1 MVRVMCRSLLL
12 VGVLCLTSAARGAEA
27 VGAAPSSAPGAPNS
41 VRVEGRAYVVIGECR
56 EPLYSL
62 RLPLAPPPGQAQL
75 QGVSVLFGAAPQGQS
90 GVEGYR
96 FDADAKGWEL
106 LSIGAAG
113 RRTVARGRV
122 APFPSAGP
130 VTLSVKRRDLLLTVA
145 LDGRI
150 LAEVADADHFA
161 GLVAVDPTKSAP
173 GGEPAIQT
181 IARLY
186 FEDSFM
192 RPEND
197 LTLAPW
203 TVEGGQWRLHSVRED
218 VDDMDLRTAPEPKQP
233 QSDRSANP
241 FCVSAHAEK
250 SGLLTTGYW
259 FWDDLEASI
268 SLRDPGTKA
277 AGLVFNVRSPEDFFL
292 LRWEN
297 GAEAVRPTRIQLLRV
312 SAGKTEELG
321 AAWVNGQRDQWYTLG
336 VRTSGRRIQ
345 AVLDQAVIID
355 LRSKESLGGKIG
367 LYVEGGDAAHEAF
380 FDDVV
385 VRAISGYDYDD
396 EAWLKDHVASREGD
410 WEPQRVERP
419 GAPANFSAALRSR
432 TGRMV
437 IGHAGW
443 RPALVSARV
452 SAPGVGQRIGFEM
465 GLGGPHGEPFRV
477 TLTQEKNGPRLS
489 VGRVASAGEQELAS
503 CRDFA
508 LPKGAAVELKAD
520 LTRPGELNVYVGDQL
535 RLHLARGEAGAGAVA
550 VFAQQF
556 SGAEFRDLRVAFE
569 RSEDLERPPAKEV
582 FRDDPFMKHWSSPQ
596 GAWWPIQGRADAWWH
611 VGDFYGRSEVEIPL
625 DPRILFVHA
634 AADAVPGG
642 GYALVQEKAR
652 IEERDGFKLRLLR
665 QGQEVASAFI
675 VPSAA
680 EPPKIVL
687 VRETPY
693 IWVSVSGQE
702 VLSFRDPAPL
712 TGTKAALSG
721 VRADELGKLQ
731 LRRYQVRD
739 YYFEEAPA
747 DWYQVGKWKVTTRFS
762 CDPRWSFM
770 TAIATQ
776 NAALFNK
783 FRYAG
788 DVTLEAYMGMRMG
801 TQAQAG
807 RYPRIGDFNLALC
820 REMLDLSGGYN
831 FIVCGWDPY
840 WSDRHT
846 YLLKAGKE
854 VAQTTERLLPNAR
867 RENTQDRV
875 IPVPWI
881 SGGRD
886 VHGAWYYIKA
896 RKCGGELSSYVD
908 NHLAYSY
915 NDPDPLQQFDPAI
928 WTYGTQ
934 IVVARVKISYQKKM
948 VPGRLVAPPAPQ
960 DTPSQPEVPAPLIA
974 SETHPGFLDDFEGG
988 QRGWH
993 TYEGQ
998 QSASLRLVRAVP
1010 ASRGQCLQVT
1020 NPGTGGLME
1029 AIAPL
1034 ADARIRPA
1042 DARLVAFDYSIPPD
1056 VKINLF
1062 LKVAGQYY
1070 FVHLTGPDETDAFF
1084 RRLGEL
1090 RVQADGKWH
1099 RAEFPLAASYRAA
1112 GGEPKALME
1121 SAVFGN
1127 LHRGLLHA
1135 GIGGNGPGATYY
1147 IDNFEVVSAGPAD
1160 FRATCREAD
1169 VGKNGKVAG
1178 AVDDQRGTVP
1188 AQQKPLER
1196 QSLASGEWFCHARA
1210 TRDDGKVSA
1219 TAHLPFLVTTDP
1231 LQVVAA
1237 EPSSGSDWGCG
1248 PVELQFGGPGAPF
1261 LDADSLKLTV
1271 NGHAVGAAPGLFE
1284 MDWLNNRLRINLQA
1298 TDTVIS
1304 PGQQCHV
1311 ELAYADQLG
1320 RPESFRADYVA
1331 SLAENRT
1338 GPGAVTL
1345 EGYVPPVDFES
1356 GLGSWEGSRDTA
1368 LMRDDSTAASGNWSL
1383 KVENLRWDS
1392 PFMASALKSPFSA
1405 GLYPIVE
1412 FDYKVHEGVAF
1423 DLVTNNARGYATVG
1437 LADRSHYGNYIGELP
1452 DFRPDDTWHHA
1463 EVNLLAGLK
1472 KVPYVR
1478 DVYRQQWLA
1487 FGDFGYRGNA
1497 IGTYYHLDN
1506 FRLVP
1511 LVSGLK
1517 ELSLHW
1523 NARDAAGIKGYSYLW
1538 SAKSDDS
1545 PDDTVR
1551 STEGSGSFRD
1561 LPAPDAYFHAKAC
1574 NAAGRWGPVSHFRFR
1589 VDAST
1594 PQVVV
1599 SPADGARS
1607 ASSQVSVSVQDAD
1620 SGVDPDS
1627 LKLTVDGRTYQPSS
1641 RGVTYESE
1649 AGKLIWNWV
1658 RCRPAEQRS
1667 IPNGAVVQMTVSAR
1681 DFAGNAAPD
1690 LQSKWV
1696 MDYSLDKEP
1705 PTAPV
1710 LASTTMP
1717 IKNREDFEE
1726 GTGQWRS
1733 ARGNEV
1739 SAQVRQVWRDE
1750 ANADH
1755 CLEIFAVQEN
1765 SSFDALATE
1774 EDYDL
1779 ATYPL
1784 ASFDYRMPEPLKVN
1798 MQVRINKQWYE
1809 VKMTAPKAAYAVLG
1823 EVPGMAADSAWHHV
1837 SVDLYELA
1845 KKALPDARTLTVNSI
1860 VLGDPAHNGNRRNAR
1875 WFVDNFLISGY
1886 GKPEAECQWR
1896 AEDITGVPGYSVV
1909 FDRQIGTVP
1918 PRQINMQAE
1927 SARFV
1932 AAQAGT
1938 YWLHVAA
1945 CDSNGNWSK
1954 SRHLAYTVAPMAA
1967 AQPPAGAPAPAQPPA
1982 ATAQAAPATAPAK

>member
-1 MVRVMCRSLLL
+1 L
-12 VGVLCLTSAARGAEA
+12 SAD
-27 VGAAPSSAPGAPNS
+27 
-41 VRVEGRAYVVIGECR
+41 GRTYVVIGECR
-56 EPLYSL
+56 EPWYSI
-62 RLPLAPPPGQAQL
+62 RLPLTPPPGQAQL
-75 QGVSVLFGAAPQGQS
+75 QGVSVVFGAAPQGRTGIQ
-90 GVEGYR
+90 GYR
-96 FDADAKGWEL
+96 LDADAKGWEL
-106 LSIGAAG
+106 LSIRGAG
-113 RRTVARGRV
+113 RRTVARGR
-122 APFPSAGP
+122 ASAFPSAAP
-130 VTLSVKRRDLLLTVA
+130 VTLLIKRRDLLLTVA
-145 LDGRI
+145 LDGRM
-150 LAEVADADHFA
+150 LAEVADAEHFA
-161 GLVAVDPTKSAP
+161 GLVAVDPVKSAP

-181 IARLY
+181 ISRLY

-192 RPEND
+192 RPQDD

-203 TVEGGQWRLHSVRED
+203 AVEGGQWRLHSVRED
-218 VDDMDLRTAPEPKQP
+218 VEDMDLRTAPEPKQP
-233 QSDRSANP
+233 QSERSVNP
-241 FCVSAHAEK
+241 FCVSAYAEK

-259 FWDDLEASI
+259 FWDDVQASI
-268 SLRDPGTKA
+268 SLRDPGTRA
-277 AGLVFNVRSPEDFFL
+277 AGLAFNVRSPDDFFL

-297 GAEAVRPTRIQLLRV
+297 GAETVKPTCVQLLRIR
-312 SAGKTEELG
+312 AGKTEELA

-336 VRTSGRRIQ
+336 VRTCGRRIQ
-345 AVLDQAVIID
+345 ALLDQAVIMD
-355 LRSKESLGGKIG
+355 VRSKESLGGKIG

-385 VRAISGYDYDD
+385 VRSISGYDYDD
-396 EAWLKDHVASREGD
+396 EAWLKNHVASRDGD
-410 WEPQRVERP
+410 WESQRVERP
-419 GAPANFSAALRSR
+419 SAPANFAAVLRSR
-432 TGRMV
+432 AGRMV
-437 IGHAGW
+437 VGHDGW
-443 RPALVSARV
+443 PAPLLSARV
-452 SAPGVGQRIGFEM
+452 SAPGVGQRIGFEA
-465 GLGGPHGEPFRV
+465 GLGGSRGEPYRV
-477 TLTQEKNGPRLS
+477 TLAQEKDGPRLAVS
-489 VGRVASAGEQELAS
+489 RIASAGEQELAS

-508 LPKGAAVELKAD
+508 LPKGGTIELKAD
-520 LTRPGELNVYVGDQL
+520 LTHPGEMNVYLDGQL
-535 RLHLARGEAGAGAVA
+535 RLHVVRGEAGAGGVA
-550 VFAQQF
+550 LFAQQF

-569 RSEDLERPPAKEV
+569 RDEDLERPPAKEI

-596 GAWWPIQGRADAWWH
+596 GAWWPVEGRADAWWH

-625 DPRILFVHA
+625 DPRVLFVHA
-634 AADAVPGG
+634 ATDVGPNG

-652 IEERDGFKLRLLR
+652 ISEQDGFKLRLLR
-665 QGQEVASAFI
+665 QGQEVASALV
-675 VPSAA
+675 VPSAS
-680 EPPKIVL
+680 EPSKLVPVKETLVSGTRAVVLTNSGSPKLVL

-693 IWVSVSGQE
+693 IWVTVNGQE
-702 VLSFRDPAPL
+702 VLAFRDPAPL
-712 TGTKAALSG
+712 TGTKVSLSG
-721 VRADELGKLQ
+721 MTADELGKLQ
-731 LRRYQVRD
+731 LRRYHVRD

-770 TAIATQ
+770 TALATQ

-788 DVTLEAYMGMRMG
+788 DVTLEAYMGTRMG

-820 REMLDLSGGYN
+820 REMLDLNGGYN
-831 FIVCGWDPY
+831 FIVCGWDPF
-840 WSDRHT
+840 WSDRDT

-934 IVVARVKISYQKKM
+934 IVVARVKISYQKK
-948 VPGRLVAPPAPQ
+948 VIPGRLVAPPAPE
-960 DTPSQPEVPAPLIA
+960 DTPSQPEVPAPLIT
-974 SETHPGFLDDFEGG
+974 SETHPGFFDDFEGG

-993 TYEGQ
+993 TYAGQ
-998 QSASLRLVRAVP
+998 QGAALRIARAAP

-1042 DARLVAFDYSIPPD
+1042 DARLVAFDYRVPSD
-1056 VKINLF
+1056 VKVNLF
-1062 LKVAGQYY
+1062 FKVAGQYY
-1070 FVHLTGPDETDAFF
+1070 YVHMTGPDEADAFF

-1090 RVQADGKWH
+1090 PVQADGKWH
-1099 RAEFPLAASYRAA
+1099 RAEFPLAASYRRA
-1112 GGEPKALME
+1112 GGDLKALVE

-1127 LHRGLLHA
+1127 LHRGLLQA

-1147 IDNFEVVSAGPAD
+1147 IDNFEVVSAGSAD
-1160 FRATCREAD
+1160 FRAACREAD
-1169 VGKNGKVAG
+1169 VGKNGKVAS
-1178 AVDDQRGTVP
+1178 AVDEQRATVP
-1188 AQQKPLER
+1188 SQQRPLER
-1196 QSLASGEWFCHARA
+1196 QSLASGEWFCHARV
-1210 TRDDGKVSA
+1210 TREDGKVSA
-1219 TAHLPFLVTTDP
+1219 VAHLPFLVAVEP

-1237 EPSSGSDWGCG
+1237 APSPGSDWGYG
-1248 PVELQFGGPGAPF
+1248 PVELQFSGPNAPF
-1261 LDADSLKLTV
+1261 LDVGSLKLTV
-1271 NGHAVGAAPGLFE
+1271 NRRAVAAAPGLFE

-1298 TDTVIS
+1298 ADVTVP
-1304 PGQQCHV
+1304 PGEQCRM

-1320 RPESFRADYVA
+1320 RPDSFRADYVA

-1338 GPGAVTL
+1338 GPSGVTL
-1345 EGYVPPVDFES
+1345 EGYVPPEDFES

-1368 LMRDDSTAASGNWSL
+1368 LMRDDSTAASGKWSL

-1412 FDYKVHEGVAF
+1412 FDYKVHDGVQF
-1423 DLVTNNARGYATVG
+1423 DMVANNVRGYATVG
-1437 LADRSHYGNYIGELP
+1437 LTDRSHYGSYINELP
-1452 DFRPDDTWHHA
+1452 DFRADDAWHHA

-1472 KVPYVR
+1472 KVPYVK

-1487 FGDFGYRGNA
+1487 FGDFGYRGNS

-1511 LVSGLK
+1511 LASGLK
-1517 ELSLHW
+1517 ELSLRW
-1523 NARDAAGIKGYSYLW
+1523 KARDAAGIKGYSYLW
-1538 SAKSDDS
+1538 SARPDDN
-1545 PDDTVR
+1545 PDDTIQ
-1551 STEGSGSFRD
+1551 STEEGGSFRD
-1561 LPAPDAYFHAKAC
+1561 LPAPDAYFHIKAC
-1574 NAAGRWGPVSHFRFR
+1574 NAADGWGPISHFRFR

-1594 PQVVV
+1594 PRVVV

-1607 ASSQVSVSVQDAD
+1607 ASSQVSVAVQDAD
-1620 SGVDPDS
+1620 SGVDPGS
-1627 LKLTVDGRTYQPSS
+1627 LTLTIGGRTYQPSS
-1641 RGVTYESE
+1641 RGVAYESE
-1649 AGKLIWNWV
+1649 AGKLVWNWV
-1658 RCRPAEQRS
+1658 RCRPMEQRS
-1667 IPNGAVVQMTVSAR
+1667 IPNGAVVEMTVSAR
-1681 DFAGNAAPD
+1681 DFAGNPAPD
-1690 LQSKWV
+1690 FQSKWV

-1710 LASTTMP
+1710 LASTTMAV
-1717 IKNREDFEE
+1717 KAREDFED
-1726 GTGQWRS
+1726 GTGQWRN
-1733 ARGNEV
+1733 ARGNEM

-1750 ANADH
+1750 SNGDH

-1765 SSFDALATE
+1765 SFFDTVATE

-1779 ATYPL
+1779 ATYPVL
-1784 ASFDYRMPEPLKVN
+1784 SFDYRMPESLKVN
-1798 MQVRINKQWYE
+1798 MQVRVNGQWYE
-1809 VKMTAPKAAYAVLG
+1809 VKMTAPRTAYTVLG
-1823 EVPGMAADSAWHHV
+1823 EVPGIVADNAWHHV

-1845 KKALPDARTLTVNSI
+1845 KKALPDARAFTVNSI
-1860 VLGDPAHNGNRRNAR
+1860 VLGDPARNGNRRNAR
-1875 WFVDNFLISGY
+1875 WFVDSFMIGGY
-1886 GKPEAECQWR
+1886 GKPDAECQWR

-1909 FDRQIGTVP
+1909 FDRQMGTVP
-1918 PRQINMQAE
+1918 PRQINAQAE
-1927 SARFV
+1927 SGRFA
-1932 AAQAGT
+1932 AAQAGI
-1938 YWLHVAA
+1938 YWFHVAA

-1954 SRHLAYTVAPMAA
+1954 SRHLAYTVAPKAPAQPAATAPALSQPAA
-1967 AQPPAGAPAPAQPPA
+1967 AAPAPQALAPAAPAPA
-1982 ATAQAAPATAPAK
+1982 APAPAPAK